1 MAPRL
6 TFCIPTNGISEWVF
20 PVLKSIYDGKY
31 AEKHMDEFEV
41 VVTDNG
47 QDQKFKKK
55 MRIYAAQHSNLNYQE
70 TNSYMFNNQLDAF
83 RLAKGN
89 LIKFLN
95 HRSKLIEGSL
105 KQLLDVEE
113 KYCKEKPILYFANG
127 NMKEKVIECN
137 DFDSFVRELGI
148 WSTWSG
154 GISMWR
160 DDFNKIP
167 ENIDTD
173 QFFPHMAMLFAF
185 RDRNRYII
193 ENMVLTEDIP
203 ADVTKKGKYNLFEA
217 FANRFPHILLDMVRS
232 HDISIDTF
240 LSVKKLNLNFCA
252 SLFIDYVIRKQQCS
266 YILDNKEKYLSI
278 FYGRRE
284 FKNAVFKVMI
294 KRTLGKTRQLF
305 KNTRN
310 TAHSIKSAN
319 KK

>member
-6 TFCIPTNGISEWVF
+6 TLCIPTNGVPEWVF
-20 PVLKSIYDGKY
+20 PVLDSIYNEKY
-31 AEKHMDEFEV
+31 ADKHKDEFEV

-47 QDQKFKKK
+47 QNQEFKEK
-55 MRIYAAQHSNLNYQE
+55 MRAYATQHSNLNYQE

-95 HRSKLIEGSL
+95 HRSKLLSGSL
-105 KQLLDVEE
+105 QYLLEVEE
-113 KYCKEKPILYFANG
+113 KYCKDRPILYFANG
-127 NMKEKVIECN
+127 NMKKKVIECN
-137 DFDSFVRELGI
+137 NFDSFVRELGI

-154 GISMWR
+154 GIGMWR

-173 QFFPHMAMLFAF
+173 QFFPHMAMLFAY
-185 RDRNRYII
+185 RDRNQYVI
-193 ENMVLTEDIP
+193 ENRLLTKEIP

-232 HDISIDTF
+232 NDIGLDTF
-240 LSVKKLNLNFCA
+240 LAVKKANLNFCA
-252 SLFIDYVIRKQQCS
+252 NLFIDYVIRKQQCS
-266 YILDNKEKYLSI
+266 YILDNKEKNLSI

-284 FKNAVFKVMI
+284 FKNAIFMVMI
-294 KRTLGKTRQLF
+294 QRAFGKVRRLF
-305 KNTRN
+305 KL
-310 TAHSIKSAN
+310 K
-319 KK
+319 

>member
-1 MAPRL
+1 MSPRL

-20 PVLKSIYDGKY
+20 PVLNSIYDGKY

-47 QDQKFKKK
+47 QDQKFKEK

-95 HRSKLIEGSL
+95 HRSKLLSGSL
-105 KQLLDVEE
+105 QYLLKVEE
-113 KYCKEKPILYFANG
+113 KYSKDRPILYFANG
-127 NMKEKVIECN
+127 NMKKKVIECN
-137 DFDSFVRELGI
+137 NFDSFVRELGI

-160 DDFNKIP
+160 DDFNKLP

-173 QFFPHMAMLFAF
+173 PFFPHMAMLFAF
-185 RDRNRYII
+185 RNRNRYII
-193 ENMVLTEDIP
+193 ENTVLTEDIP
-203 ADVTKKGKYNLFEA
+203 ADVTKKGKYNLFGA

-232 HDISIDTF
+232 NDIRLDTF
-240 LSVKKLNLNFCA
+240 LAVKKANLNFCA
-252 SLFIDYVIRKQQCS
+252 SLFLDYVIRKQRCS
-266 YILDNKEKYLSI
+266 YVLEDKEKNLSV

-284 FKNAVFKVMI
+284 FKNAIFIVMI
-294 KRTLGKTRQLF
+294 QRVLEKVRRLF
-305 KNTRN
+305 KL
-310 TAHSIKSAN
+310 K
-319 KK
+319 